1 MSIFKAC
8 DIRGVYGEDLTE
20 REMERLGQALG
31 TMAHAGEVIL
41 GGDVRESTPALKASA
56 ARGLT
61 ATGAKVVDI
70 GIVPTPALY
79 FAADRAKP
87 AAAAMVTASHNP
99 PEFNGLKFVIGEDVT
114 GPDTVGELEKL
125 ASAGTFL
132 EGKGRL
138 ETLDILSKYE
148 DFVCHTATRW
158 ATHDRRLRVVVD
170 AGNGCYSEIA
180 PRVLARLGLDVAPLF
195 CDIDGCFPNRDP
207 NPAVGSLS
215 ALQAAVVDAA
225 ADMGVAFDGDG
236 DRAVFVDE
244 LGRVVAGEHTA
255 CLLASDILR
264 KEPGGKV
271 VYDLKSTSALAE
283 RVADAG
289 GVALMERSGYAF
301 IKTRMRQ
308 ERAVLGA
315 EVSGHFFYGFLN
327 GRDDGL
333 LTTTYV
339 AAIVAA
345 ANQSLGEMVA
355 ELPHYAIT
363 PDIRIPLD
371 AGKVAE
377 TLAAIRAA
385 ATGRVI
391 ELDGVRIDYEDGW
404 GLARASVTEPLITLR
419 FEART
424 DKQLRAVV
432 QRFLAPVPELAGE
445 VAGKLAWA

>member
-8 DIRGVYGEDLTE
+8 DIRGVYGKDLTE

-31 TMAHAGEVIL
+31 TLARGGEVVL
-41 GGDVRESTPALKASA
+41 GGDVRTSTPALKTSA
-56 ARGLT
+56 ARGLL
-61 ATGAKVVDI
+61 ATGARVLDI

-99 PEFNGLKFVIGEDVT
+99 PEFNGLKFAIGEEVA
-114 GPDTVGELEKL
+114 GPETLGELEKV

-132 EGKGRL
+132 EGNG
-138 ETLDILSKYE
+138 TLREVDILPEYE
-148 DFVCHTATRW
+148 DFVCRTARRW
-158 ATHDRRLRVVVD
+158 LPDCGRLRLVVD

-180 PRVLARLGLDVAPLF
+180 PRVLARLGLDVVPLF
-195 CDIDGCFPNRDP
+195 CEIDGRFPNRSP
-207 NPAVGSLS
+207 NPAAGSLS
-215 ALQAAVVDAA
+215 ALQAAVVEAA

-244 LGRVVAGEHTA
+244 LGSVVASEHAA

-301 IKTRMRQ
+301 IKARMRK
-308 ERAVLGA
+308 ERAVFGA

-345 ANQSLGEMVA
+345 SDQSLGEMVA

-385 ATGRVI
+385 ATGRVTD
-391 ELDGVRIDYEDGW
+391 LDGVRIDYEDGW

-424 DKQLRAVV
+424 DAQLRAVV
-432 QRFLAPVPELAGE
+432 GRFLAPVPELAWQ
-445 VAGKLAWA
+445 VAGKLGRA